1 MTVIAQI
8 IGIIGM
14 INNVISFA
22 MKKQKTIIV
31 MQFAGSILFCINML
45 MLDAVSGGLLNGA
58 GIIRGIVFMNK
69 RRLGRFKNL
78 FVGVLIAL
86 YVTCYILSF
95 TVFGKELT
103 WWNLT
108 IEFLPLIAMIFMTFG
123 YAAEGAKKTR
133 IFGLLNSPP
142 WLIYNISNLNIGGT
156 ICEVFCI
163 SSIIFGMLM
172 FDRKEVDKNG
182 TV

>member
-1 MTVIAQI
+1 MTVFAQV

-14 INNVISFA
+14 VNNVISFA

-31 MQFAGSILFCINML
+31 MQFVGSILFSINML
-45 MLDAVSGGLLNGA
+45 MLDAVSGGLMNVA

-69 RRLGRFKNL
+69 SRLGRFKNP
-78 FVGVLIAL
+78 FVGGLMTL
-86 YVTCYILSF
+86 YVACYVLSF
-95 TVFGKELT
+95 TVFGKEAT
-103 WWNLT
+103 AWNLI
-108 IEFLPLIAMIFMTFG
+108 IEFLPLFSMVVMTLG
-123 YAAEGAKKTR
+123 YAADGAKKTR
-133 IFGLLNSPP
+133 IFGFLNSPP
-142 WLIYNISNLNIGGT
+142 WLIYNIYNSNIGGT

-172 FDRKEVDKNG
+172 FDRKKVDKNG